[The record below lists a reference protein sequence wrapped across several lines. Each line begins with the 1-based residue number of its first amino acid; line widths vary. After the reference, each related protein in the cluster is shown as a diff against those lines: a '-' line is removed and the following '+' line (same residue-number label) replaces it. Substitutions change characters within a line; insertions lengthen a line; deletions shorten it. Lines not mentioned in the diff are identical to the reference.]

1 MKLLWFTARSF
12 SDLCSTTQYALIKGL
27 LSKGFEVQLLNGDQ
41 QAPLE
46 NNAFT
51 HIPLSRSLRRGF
63 QASSLAKEMVEWL
76 KNNSPDPSK
85 SMALVEW
92 RVARWVAP
100 VLNELG
106 VRWFLVDRS
115 PPADSG
121 VFGWLQWS
129 VWKNAWKGANR
140 ENIPGFVVSSAHQ
153 VFVERKTTHKNTF
166 ILPAGV
172 DLNLF
177 KPTKKHDVLTMV
189 YHGRLDEHRG
199 LMAAIM
205 FTHKARQAGIQVNLK
220 MIGEGNIEAKLEGI
234 AAEYDYIEMKP
245 KMQQSKVAQEIGA
258 CHIGLL
264 PMPERT
270 AWAIAS
276 PLKRSEYLASGLCVF
291 GIDHEGHRL
300 EGSGPWMKLV
310 KQEDF
315 HEQGLAYLRT
325 FKNNSKPLFQGA
337 RAYAEEHA
345 GWDIAISNLIEAL
358 Q

>member
-1 MKLLWFTARSF
+1 MKILWFTARSF
-12 SDLCSTTQYALIKGL
+12 SDLCSTTQQALIHGL
-27 LSKGFEVQLLNGDQ
+27 LNEGFEVQLINGDEHVHI
-41 QAPLE
+41 E
-46 NNAFT
+46 NERFSHT
-51 HIPLSRSLRRGF
+51 TLSKSSRRGF
-63 QASSLAKEMVEWL
+63 QSSSLAKNMIQWL
-76 KNNSPDPSK
+76 DTTALDPCK
-85 SMALVEW
+85 TIAVVEW
-92 RVARWVAP
+92 RVARRIVP
-100 VLNELG
+100 MLNRLG
-106 VRWFLVDRS
+106 IPWILMDRS
-115 PPADSG
+115 PPADTG
-121 VFGWLQWS
+121 LLGWLQWRS
-129 VWKNAWKGANR
+129 WRKAWSIAKDR
-140 ENIPGFVVSSAHQ
+140 DVLGFVVSPAHKR
-153 VFVERKTTHKNTF
+153 FVDLKIGHKKTS

-172 DLNLF
+172 DVNLF

-199 LMAAIM
+199 LMAAVM

-220 MIGEGNIEAKLEGI
+220 MIGEGNIETKLERI

-245 KMQQSKVAQEIGA
+245 KMHQSKVAQEIGA

-264 PMPERT
+264 PMPDRT

-325 FKNNSKPLFQGA
+325 FKNNSEPLFQGA
-337 RAYAEEHA
+337 RAYAEKHA
-345 GWDIAISNLIEAL
+345 GWDIAISNLIEAI